1 MKTGTKIQNLVVSG
15 PLSEM
20 TYEEVQY
27 DGTKEEFLKDLEC
40 EEHPFITVY
49 GELYDGNHRME
60 LHIRKSEIKGYG
72 IEMIDVDAK
81 DIIAPASYFLPEE
94 EEDEGEDEEEEIDD
108 EPLRTA
114 DDYDFD
120 DDTEDDYREYITDQL
135 ALAFSPKEV
144 TRSVVDIVLTAQQE
158 VASRIEDYCDE
169 KGEDC
174 MYAFGDSPNYVAID
188 SIIDMMFLY
197 HLATEASLAET
208 MQTFKQK
215 DLIEV
220 SWKAFLKA
228 TEYEEGLKFDK
239 DSDSD

>member
-72 IEMIDVDAK
+72 IELIDVNAK

-94 EEDEGEDEEEEIDD
+94 EDDDENEDVEYDD

-114 DDYDFD
+114 EDSEID
-120 DDTEDDYREYITDQL
+120 DDTEDDYRSYIVDQL
-135 ALAFSPKEV
+135 VIAFSYSEV
-144 TRSVVDIVLTAQQE
+144 TSKAIDMIMTAQQE
-158 VASRIEDYCDE
+158 IAARIEDYFDE

-174 MYAFGDSPNYVAID
+174 FYLFGDSPNYVAID
-188 SIIDMMFLY
+188 SIIDVMFLY
-197 HLATEASLAET
+197 HLAAESNLEET
-208 MQTFKQK
+208 LKVFPPEE
-215 DLIEV
+215 LIKI

-228 TEYEEGLKFDK
+228 ADGEEAATDK
-239 DSDSD
+239 SDS

>member
-108 EPLRTA
+108 EPIRTT

-120 DDTEDDYREYITDQL
+120 DDTEDDYREYIGDQL

-144 TRSVVDIVLTAQQE
+144 TKNVVDTILTAQQE
-158 VASRIEDYCDE
+158 VAARIEDYCDE
-169 KGEDC
+169 EGADC